1 MKKKIFLF
9 DLDGTLIDS
18 SEGIINSVRYSVNK
32 MGRELPDRE
41 KLRSFIGPPLHE
53 SFEKIMGMKREEA
66 EVGVRYFREYYNENG
81 KDEMR
86 PYKGIEKVLKTMSEN
101 GELYVATSKYEPLA
115 IKILDNLDFSK
126 YFKKITGSN
135 ENGTFSKKGDII
147 KHILETENVD
157 MKNEEIYMIG
167 DTKYDI
173 IGANENNIKSIGV
186 LYGFGTKE
194 ELEDS
199 GASYIV
205 GFPVDIPDFKK
216 RCIIIMDK
224 FR

>member
-1 MKKKIFLF
+1 M
-9 DLDGTLIDS
+9 
-18 SEGIINSVRYSVNK
+18 
-32 MGRELPDRE
+32 
-41 KLRSFIGPPLHE
+41 
-53 SFEKIMGMKREEA
+53 
-66 EVGVRYFREYYNENG
+66 
-81 KDEMR
+81 
-86 PYKGIEKVLKTMSEN
+86 
-101 GELYVATSKYEPLA
+101 ATSKYEPLA

-147 KHILETENVD
+147 KYILETENVD

-205 GFPVDIPDFKK
+205 GFPGDIPDFKK